1 MNDRRVLCLLV
12 ISTLIFPKILAQSD
26 EHILTVPFFRIL
38 SDQAEQIKNSCV
50 VEQITRTNTVIREKS
65 DWLLLVYMAADN
77 NLNYFA
83 WHNIKQMATTG
94 SNKNI
99 TAVIQLNEP
108 GANKK
113 TQRYL
118 IEQNKAILLNE
129 DQVAAGKKLNTGDPQ
144 TLIDFCL
151 ETINQFPAN
160 HIALILWDHGTGYLD
175 PMRTKLIN
183 PHELFQLNPSDMM
196 LELNRTDNDFINQI
210 DYAGYLRGICFD
222 ETHHSYLSNQ
232 KLDYALQTI
241 CRNTQRKFDFIGLDA
256 CMMQMLEF
264 GCLLQ
269 PYADLMV
276 GSQEVELGAGWNYKY
291 ILAPFAE
298 KSFTAHEFTSHIV
311 NCYQRAYS
319 RITHDYTLS
328 AVNLA
333 AIPELANNINTVS
346 NILQHCLKVQENNSV
361 RQTLT
366 NCRSKK
372 NCTCFDEPSYL
383 DLGHLYKNIL
393 ANLGNFKLKTD
404 QEKINQLQSEL
415 ENGLKQL
422 QEIVLANTKGKNL
435 INAQGLSIY
444 FPEKSMHISY
454 PKTPFAANNNWVN
467 LIHAF
472 IH

>member
-1 MNDRRVLCLLV
+1 MNDRRVLGLL
-12 ISTLIFPKILAQSD
+12 ILSTLFHTVFAPEEDHVLA
-26 EHILTVPFFRIL
+26 TPFFRIL

-50 VEQITRTNTVIREKS
+50 VEQTTRTTPITKEKS

-99 TAVIQLNEP
+99 TVVIQLNEP

-118 IEQNKAILLNE
+118 IEHNKALLLNE
-129 DQVAAGKKLNTGDPQ
+129 DQVAAGTKLNTGDPN
-144 TLIDFCL
+144 TLINFCL
-151 ETINQFPAN
+151 ETINQFPSN
-160 HIALILWDHGTGYLD
+160 HIALVLWDHGTGYLD
-175 PMRTKLIN
+175 PMRAKVMN

-210 DYAGYLRGICFD
+210 DYTGYLRGICFD
-222 ETHHSYLSNQ
+222 ETYHSYLSNQ
-232 KLDYALQTI
+232 KLDYALKTI
-241 CRNTQRKFDFIGLDA
+241 CTNIQRKFDFIGLDA

-269 PYADLMV
+269 PYAHLMV

-291 ILAPFAE
+291 ILAPFSE
-298 KSFTAHEFTSHIV
+298 KSFSATEFTDHIV
-311 NCYQRAYS
+311 SCYQRAYS

-328 AVNLA
+328 AVNLTDISA
-333 AIPELANNINTVS
+333 LADNINTVA
-346 NILQHCLKVQENNSV
+346 NLLQQCLKVQEHNSV
-361 RQTLT
+361 KYTLA

-383 DLGHLYKNIL
+383 DLGHLYNNIL
-393 ANLGNFKLKTD
+393 ANIGNFKLKTN
-404 QEKINQLQSEL
+404 QETIGQLKNEL
-415 ENGLKQL
+415 ENGLKIL
-422 QEIVLANTKGKNL
+422 QKTILANTKGKNL

-444 FPEKSMHISY
+444 FPEKNIHISY
-454 PKTPFAANNNWVN
+454 PKTPFAAHNNWAN
-467 LIHAF
+467 LIQTF
-472 IH
+472 VR